1 MAVQYSPF
9 PACCGA
15 LLAHDFPKFNPF
27 NFVHWGEREALA
39 IIRSAINTI
48 YKYTWGKESIHVCI
62 LEESTQNWI
71 KPVLQAF
78 GYVCVE
84 SGVINPKSG
93 NLLSVLVLTGP
104 RKQAFTPTLL
114 AALVTETYDR
124 LTACARKGEPF

>member
-1 MAVQYSPF
+1 MAVEYSPF

-15 LLAHDFPKFNPF
+15 LLAHDFPKFRSF
-27 NFVHWGEREALA
+27 NFSQWDQKEALA
-39 IIRSAINTI
+39 IIRSVINTI
-48 YKYTWGKESIHVCI
+48 HTCTWGKESIHVCI

-84 SGVINPKSG
+84 SGVINYKSG

-104 RKQAFTPTLL
+104 RKQAFTPAML
-114 AALVTETYDR
+114 AELVTKTYDR
-124 LTACARKGEPF
+124 LADSAKKGEPF